1 MSVQAGATRRWWR
14 VEVKGAEPPLCEP
27 DIFTIPIKKP
37 REQDLTVDQQTS
49 NAVHGALRCL
59 GERAHSLRKTDFT
72 VLRRYRGCP
81 WRIGRIVAAA
91 LVLLHHDNHRTT

>member
-1 MSVQAGATRRWWR
+1 MSMRAGATRRWWR
-14 VEVKGAEPPLCEP
+14 VEVKGAETP
-27 DIFTIPIKKP
+27 T
-37 REQDLTVDQQTS
+37 QDP
-49 NAVHGALRCL
+49 G
-59 GERAHSLRKTDFT
+59 FT